1 MIDFVRLRYLNQ
13 DKNRIE
19 SFVTNKGNFKEL
31 LAVLECHSG
40 EIRYPY
46 TTNIGCMELRINKE
60 SVYVKN
66 SLHKLFNELQ
76 GGRSQNHNDF
86 CYSALCYTIDYL
98 ASKLIA
104 LRRTRLTQLEFG
116 LNIKLPIPAEEIIKD
131 NIILHKLNIHNHNEQ
146 FNGRGEYKQFNHSN
160 YYFKIYDK
168 AKQYKKKE
176 HIIRFEIK
184 YKTSKGFNPLDV
196 FNIHDLKSKSVLEN
210 LFEDLLK
217 RFDELTI
224 VDNLPTDSKI
234 TAKDKKQLESYLS
247 YGYWEKLS
255 LRQNR
260 NRKSIEKKAFQNLLV
275 KNDLLKIKTFL
286 RASLIQKF
294 NELLNS

>member
-1 MIDFVRLRYLNQ
+1 MIDFVRLRYK
-13 DKNRIE
+13 DKYLIE
-19 SFVTNKGNFKEL
+19 PFVCNKDNFEEL
-31 LAVLECHSG
+31 LSVLECHSG

-46 TTNIGCMELRINKE
+46 TANIGNMEIRINDK

-66 SLHKLFNELQ
+66 SIHKLYNVLK
-76 GGRSQNHNDF
+76 GNDAHNHNDF
-86 CYSALCYTIDYL
+86 RYSQICVAINHLNN
-98 ASKLIA
+98 KLIG
-104 LRRTRLTQLEFG
+104 LTQTRLTQLEFG
-116 LNIKLPIPAEEIIKD
+116 LNIKLPAPAEHVISQ
-131 NIILHKLNIHNHNEQ
+131 NIILHQLNIHSHNEQ
-146 FNGRGEYKQFNHSN
+146 FNGTGEYKQFNHSN

-168 AKQYKKKE
+168 AKQYKLNE

-184 YKTSKGFNPLDV
+184 HKTNKSFHPMGIYKL
-196 FNIHDLKSKSVLEN
+196 HDLKSKTLLQN
-210 LFEDLLK
+210 LFDDLLK

-224 VDNLPTDSKI
+224 VDNPPTDSKM
-234 TAKDKKQLESYLS
+234 TKKDKKQLESYLS

-260 NRKSIEKKAFQNLLV
+260 NCKSIEKKAFQNLLV